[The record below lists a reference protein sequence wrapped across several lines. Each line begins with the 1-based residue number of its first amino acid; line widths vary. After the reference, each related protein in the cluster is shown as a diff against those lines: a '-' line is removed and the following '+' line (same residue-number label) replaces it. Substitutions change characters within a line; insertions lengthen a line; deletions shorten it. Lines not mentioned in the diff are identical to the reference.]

1 VNIIQPKPFISTPIP
16 AVDIEKNSMIS
27 AELIKIINSDSTKTL
42 ETSKIISVIKSE
54 QKSVDVY
61 KITTLNS
68 KNENVTVE
76 IIYSPSSEVVKSVE
90 VAQAVETSQR
100 VVTQTVV
107 QEYTG
112 KTEVTTSNIATITE
126 TKEYKKITDFI
137 SKNHPESIKVIASP
151 VMETTEKYQRA
162 SIKTLVFSEG
172 AQTAQGTFIIDQ
184 RTNSTI
190 ELYYGVVDTVVTS
203 RTTLPIMIPTN
214 IYTSAEAITSIT
226 KSNEAVIAT
235 LKVIEK
241 VDFSLSSSSIIFI
254 EVRDYTTAVTITILY
269 ETATSNSR
277 ILAFYSPKTQE
288 SKVVDYTKVAKVI

>member
-1 VNIIQPKPFISTPIP
+1 
-16 AVDIEKNSMIS
+16 M
-27 AELIKIINSDSTKTL
+27 IKIINSDTKNTL
-42 ETSKIISVIKSE
+42 ETTKITSVVKSE
-54 QKSVDVY
+54 QTNVHVY
-61 KITTLNS
+61 TITTLNS
-68 KNENVTVE
+68 KNENVNVQ
-76 IIYSPSSEVVKSVE
+76 IVYNPSTEVVKSVDIGHPID
-90 VAQAVETSQR
+90 ASQK

-137 SKNHPESIKVIASP
+137 NKNHPESISVISSP

-172 AQTAQGTFIIDQ
+172 TQTVQGTYIIDQ

-190 ELYYGVVDTVVTS
+190 ELHYNVVNTVVTS
-203 RTTLPIMIPTN
+203 RTSLPIVIPTSS
-214 IYTSAEAITSIT
+214 YTSPEAIASIVQ
-226 KSNEAVIAT
+226 SNEAVIAT

-254 EVRDYTTAVTITILY
+254 EIRDYTTAATITILY
-269 ETATSNSR
+269 ETASSNSR
-277 ILAFYSPKTQE
+277 ILAFYNPKTLE